1 MLFQWMNSSII
12 KRVTVWYT
20 LFFSLITIII
30 FTGIYTISNYYL
42 TSQEESNLSFVVKDA
57 VQDYENDEPFESFD
71 DGVYLSLYSID
82 GTLMPLLKQR
92 TLKKLIPIR
101 ERICTWNYFLLKRKY
116 GFVE

>member
-42 TSQEESNLSFVVKDA
+42 TSQ
-57 VQDYENDEPFESFD
+57 
-71 DGVYLSLYSID
+71 
-82 GTLMPLLKQR
+82 
-92 TLKKLIPIR
+92 
-101 ERICTWNYFLLKRKY
+101 
-116 GFVE
+116 